1 MRLLVL
7 LYHLVTMTVVDRC
20 FQIACPSCSNFPYS
34 ILCSHLEV
42 FRLQF
47 SNHFTACKP
56 VISVLAIPLAVFR
69 AFSLVMG
76 SEWNCILAEVVMG
89 LMSRTQSLQ
98 SNAHYHGACRAII
111 RRIAKMSLYTP
122 GLSYSSFH
130 FSVVNIGVDAH
141 CGTTRASSTF
151 TYVCADYRRR
161 SQCVMRCS

>member
-1 MRLLVL
+1 MRLPVL
-7 LYHLVTMTVVDRC
+7 LYRLVMMTVVDRC
-20 FQIACPSCSNFPYS
+20 FQIAWPSRSSFPYS
-34 ILCSHLEV
+34 ILCSL
-42 FRLQF
+42 
-47 SNHFTACKP
+47 HFTACEP
-56 VISVLAIPLAVFR
+56 VVSVLSIPLVVFR

-76 SEWNCILAEVVMG
+76 SEWNCILAEVAMG
-89 LMSRTQSLQ
+89 LMSQTQSLQ

-161 SQCVMRCS
+161 ASASCAVCDMIFRKFTS